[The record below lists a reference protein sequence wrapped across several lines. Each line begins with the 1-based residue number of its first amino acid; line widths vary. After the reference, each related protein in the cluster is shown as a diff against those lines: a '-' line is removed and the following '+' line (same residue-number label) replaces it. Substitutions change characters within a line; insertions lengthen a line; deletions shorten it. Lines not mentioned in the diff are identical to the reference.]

1 MVWGVL
7 CTFKPFNCFWTD
19 IGWLDNFNISPVTG
33 HKIIMMGGGAAI
45 CIYMIYCLGSTKRK
59 RKSTVVSCNF
69 LPNTSTMYRPPPPY
83 TAHCSGALVLI
94 LCQAKMLKI
103 FLCIITKDSSPAA
116 LLVYKLFYKLVFLLD
131 TQRLF
136 TLTAICALHGQ
147 N

>member
-1 MVWGVL
+1 
-7 CTFKPFNCFWTD
+7 
-19 IGWLDNFNISPVTG
+19 
-33 HKIIMMGGGAAI
+33 MMGGGAAI

-103 FLCIITKDSSPAA
+103 FLCIITKDSSPPGVQTV
-116 LLVYKLFYKLVFLLD
+116 L
-131 TQRLF
+131 
-136 TLTAICALHGQ
+136 
-147 N
+147 